1 MCIRDRFYTDEN
13 LEPQPCLVESYE
25 IVSDTEWVFKLKQG
39 VKFHNGQEMKA
50 ADVKASLELCKESV
64 SYTHLRSSK
73 SIMKNTALHPRPL
86 KRPSVT

>member
-1 MCIRDRFYTDEN
+1 MTHNSLFYTDEN

-50 ADVKASLELCKESV
+50 ADVKASLEL
-64 SYTHLRSSK
+64 
-73 SIMKNTALHPRPL
+73 
-86 KRPSVT
+86 